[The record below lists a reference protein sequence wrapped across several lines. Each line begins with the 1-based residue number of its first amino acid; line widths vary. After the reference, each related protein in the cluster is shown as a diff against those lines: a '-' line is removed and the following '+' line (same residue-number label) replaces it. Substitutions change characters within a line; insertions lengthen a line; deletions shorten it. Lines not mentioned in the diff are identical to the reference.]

1 MQMLEAIQRKIKS
14 SQDLYSVVKTMKAL
28 AAVNIHYHERAVE
41 AIEAYHQSIEKGFQ
55 VLLKEKPEILKK
67 PAVKNGSRM
76 GVIVF
81 GSQRGMAGKF
91 NVIVAN
97 GFMEWEKANTINY
110 TQLKIAVIGERAE
123 EQLKEVGYQPTAR
136 IDFPESKYHLNGA
149 IQELLVFIDSWRFK
163 EKIDD
168 IYLFY
173 NKPKRGIMFEPFQF
187 HLFPLDSIWLKE
199 LASKKWPSSSLP
211 MYTLTWDR
219 LFYSYIHQF
228 FYISLYRAFIESMA
242 SENVS
247 RLTAMQ
253 KAEQNVEEQLDELNA
268 QFNRQR
274 QNAITEELLDI
285 VAGFEA
291 LGKKERKG
299 SGLNI

>member
-14 SQDLYSVVKTMKAL
+14 ARDLYSVVKTMKSL

-41 AIEAYHQSIEKGFQ
+41 AIGDYHQSIEMGFQ
-55 VLLKEKPEILKK
+55 VLLKAKPEILKK
-67 PAVKNGSRM
+67 PTVKTGGRM

-91 NVIVAN
+91 NVMVAN
-97 GFMEWEKANTINY
+97 GFMEWEKAKTIDY
-110 TQLKIAVIGERAE
+110 AQLKIAVVGERAE
-123 EQLKEVGYQPTAR
+123 EQLKEVGYHPTAK
-136 IDFPESKYHLNGA
+136 IDFPESRYHLNSA
-149 IQELLVFIDSWRFK
+149 IQELLVFIDSWRLR

-173 NKPKRGIMFEPFQF
+173 NKPKRGVMFEPFQF

-211 MYTLTWDR
+211 LYTLTWDE

-268 QFNRQR
+268 QFNQQR

-291 LGKKERKG
+291 LAKV
-299 SGLNI
+299 

>member
-1 MQMLEAIQRKIKS
+1 MQMLEAIQRKIES
-14 SQDLYSVVKTMKAL
+14 AQDLYSVVKTMKAL
-28 AAVNIHYHERAVE
+28 AAVNIHYHEKAVE
-41 AIEAYHQSIEKGFQ
+41 AIGAYHQSIEMGFQ
-55 VLLKEKPEILKK
+55 ALLKDNPEILKDPGLRSK
-67 PAVKNGSRM
+67 GKI

-91 NVIVAN
+91 NVMVAN
-97 GFMEWEKANTINY
+97 SFMEWEKAKAFDY
-110 TQLKIAVIGERAE
+110 AQLKIAVIGERAD
-123 EQLKEVGYQPTAR
+123 EQLKEVGYHTTAR
-136 IDFPESKYHLNGA
+136 IDFPESRYHLNSA
-149 IQELLVFIDSWRFK
+149 IQELLVFIDLWRLK

-173 NKPKRGIMFEPFQF
+173 NKPKRGIIFESFQF
-187 HLFPLDSIWLKE
+187 HLFPLDPEWLRG
-199 LASKKWPSSSLP
+199 LASRKWPSTSLP
-211 MYTLTWDR
+211 LYTVSRDR
-219 LFYSYIHQF
+219 LLNSFIRQF

-242 SENVS
+242 SENAS

-253 KAEQNVEEQLDELNA
+253 KAEQNVEEQLDDLNA

-291 LGKKERKG
+291 LGKKK
-299 SGLNI
+299 

>member
-14 SQDLYSVVKTMKAL
+14 AQDLYSVVKTMKSL

-41 AIEAYHQSIEKGFQ
+41 AIGDYHQSIEMGFQ
-55 VLLKEKPEILKK
+55 VLLKTKPEILKK
-67 PAVKNGSRM
+67 PTVKTGGRM

-91 NVIVAN
+91 NVMVAN
-97 GFMEWEKANTINY
+97 GFMEWEKAKTIDY
-110 TQLKIAVIGERAE
+110 SQLKIAVVGERAE
-123 EQLKEVGYQPTAR
+123 EQLKEVGYHPTAR
-136 IDFPESKYHLNGA
+136 IDFPESRYHLNSA
-149 IQELLVFIDSWRFK
+149 IQELLVFIDSWRFR

-173 NKPKRGIMFEPFQF
+173 NKPKRGVLFEPFQF
-187 HLFPLDSIWLKE
+187 HLFPLDSVWLKE
-199 LASKKWPSSSLP
+199 LASKKWPSSSVPL
-211 MYTLTWDR
+211 YTLTWDE

-253 KAEQNVEEQLDELNA
+253 KAEQNVEEQLDELNT
-268 QFNRQR
+268 QFNQQR

-291 LGKKERKG
+291 LAKV
-299 SGLNI
+299 

>member
-1 MQMLEAIQRKIKS
+1 MQMLEAIQRKIES
-14 SQDLYSVVKTMKAL
+14 AQDLYSVVKTMKAL

-41 AIEAYHQSIEKGFQ
+41 AIEAYHQSIEMGFQ
-55 VLLKEKPEILKK
+55 ALLKENLEILKDPGLRNK
-67 PAVKNGSRM
+67 GKI

-91 NVIVAN
+91 NVMIAN
-97 GFMEWEKANTINY
+97 SFMEWEKEKAFGY
-110 TQLKIAVIGERAE
+110 AQLKIAVIGERAE
-123 EQLKEVGYQPTAR
+123 EQLKEVGYHPTAR
-136 IDFPESKYHLNGA
+136 IGFPESRYHLNSA
-149 IQELLVFIDSWRFK
+149 IQELLVFINLWRLK
-163 EKIDD
+163 ERIDD

-173 NKPKRGIMFEPFQF
+173 NKPKRGVTFESFQF
-187 HLFPLDSIWLKE
+187 HLFPLDPVWLRE
-199 LASKKWPSSSLP
+199 LSSRKWPSASLP
-211 MYTLTWDR
+211 LYTLSRDR
-219 LFYSYIHQF
+219 LLNSFIQQF

-242 SENVS
+242 SENAS

-253 KAEQNVEEQLDELNA
+253 KAEQNVEEQLDNLNA

-291 LGKKERKG
+291 LGKKERMG

>member
-1 MQMLEAIQRKIKS
+1 MQMLEAIQRKIES
-14 SQDLYSVVKTMKAL
+14 AQDLYSVVKTMKAL

-41 AIEAYHQSIEKGFQ
+41 AIEAYHRSIELGFQ
-55 VLLKEKPEILKK
+55 VLLKDNPEILKK
-67 PAVKNGSRM
+67 PYVENDGRM

-91 NVIVAN
+91 NVVVAN
-97 GFMEWEKANTINY
+97 AFMEWEKAKTIDY
-110 TQLKIAVIGERAE
+110 AQLKIAVIGERAE
-123 EQLKEVGYQPTAR
+123 EQLKEVGYHPTAK
-136 IDFPESKYHLNGA
+136 IAFPESRYHLDSA
-149 IQELLVFIDSWRFK
+149 IQELLVFIDGWRLK
-163 EKIDD
+163 ERIDD

-173 NKPKRGIMFEPFQF
+173 NKPKRGVTFESFQF
-187 HLFPLDSIWLKE
+187 HLFPLDAQWLKE
-199 LASKKWPSSSLP
+199 LASRKWPSSSFPL
-211 MYTLTWDR
+211 YTLSR
-219 LFYSYIHQF
+219 EQLLNAFIRQY

-242 SENVS
+242 SENAS

-253 KAEQNVEEQLDELNA
+253 KAEDNIEERLDNLNS

-291 LGKKERKG
+291 LGK
-299 SGLNI
+299 S

>member
-1 MQMLEAIQRKIKS
+1 MLEAIQRKIKS
-14 SQDLYSVVKTMKAL
+14 ARDLYSVVKTMKSL

-41 AIEAYHQSIEKGFQ
+41 AIGDYHQSIEMGFQ
-55 VLLKEKPEILKK
+55 VLLKAKPEILKK
-67 PAVKNGSRM
+67 PTVKTGGRM

-91 NVIVAN
+91 NVMVAN
-97 GFMEWEKANTINY
+97 GFMEWEKAKTIDY
-110 TQLKIAVIGERAE
+110 TQLKIAVVGERAE
-123 EQLKEVGYQPTAR
+123 EQLKEVGYHPTAK
-136 IDFPESKYHLNGA
+136 IDFPESRYHLNSA
-149 IQELLVFIDSWRFK
+149 IQELLVFIDSWRLR

-173 NKPKRGIMFEPFQF
+173 NKPKRGMIFEPFQF

-211 MYTLTWDR
+211 LYTLTWDE

-268 QFNRQR
+268 QFNQQR

-291 LGKKERKG
+291 LAKV
-299 SGLNI
+299 